1 MDFENRYNLTNLTS
15 GKQLQALK
23 DHINEY
29 FIIGDTAEGVIDLKL
44 DIVGDESL
52 TADCDVTDHYVETN
66 TARQDQISLKPK
78 EYSISGEVGELVW
91 YQKDSASQIVGQVAQ
106 KLEGII
112 SLLPVRSKSFNQMKS
127 KAMKA
132 AQWVDTASNAV
143 SQLSNLYNKV
153 IGYDEDNK
161 EITRSITH
169 QMQAYQKLTDYRDNR
184 KVVSIETPWGILE
197 NYVITS
203 LKFSQS
209 RSTRDKSQ
217 ISITFKEF
225 RTVSIGNYVKFDPN
239 KYQGDAAFENQ
250 PKIDNGTT
258 SGTDVGTSKQET
270 DAEGNIFYTDTVT
283 VGEKEYDYK
292 FYPEDG
298 FAAPFNKDGS
308 AIDDNEYDD
317 VLKAMNM
324 KIGENIQEGVFK
336 L

>member
-1 MDFENRYNLTNLTS
+1 MDFENRYNLKNLTS

-91 YQKDSASQIVGQVAQ
+91 YQKDSASQVVGQVAQ
-106 KLEGII
+106 KLEGLI
-112 SLLPVRSKSFNQMKS
+112 SFLPLRSKSFNQMKS

-209 RSTRDKSQ
+209 RSTKDKSQ

-258 SGTDVGTSKQET
+258 SGTDASLPSYDFEDMET
-270 DAEGNIFYTDTVT
+270 GEIIKACDVPDTELRVEYSDVTGFSVYNKEDNFYLPSEDN
-283 VGEKEYDYK
+283 DYK
-292 FYPEDG
+292 DAVSWGETQCRLSI
-298 FAAPFNKDGS
+298 GS
-308 AIDDNEYDD
+308 A
-317 VLKAMNM
+317 K
-324 KIGENIQEGVFK
+324 
-336 L
+336 